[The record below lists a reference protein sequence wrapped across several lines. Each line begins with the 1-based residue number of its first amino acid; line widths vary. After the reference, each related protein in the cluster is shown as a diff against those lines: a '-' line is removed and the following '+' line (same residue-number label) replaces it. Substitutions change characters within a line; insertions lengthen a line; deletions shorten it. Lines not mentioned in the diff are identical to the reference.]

1 MNYHVKTHFNPDVII
16 QEVILDTSD
25 LRTLL
30 PIDTLIK
37 QIADLKDQGVRQ
49 ALINLG
55 WTPPSEV
62 SHGCFKSLAPG
73 QWWMFCGES
82 DMGQTPPVLCTECGG
97 QYKLHVQA

>member
-1 MNYHVKTHFNPDVII
+1 MNYEVKTHYNPDVII
-16 QEVILDTSD
+16 QEVILNTSD

-30 PIDTLIK
+30 PVDTVIK

-55 WTPPSEV
+55 WTPPSV
-62 SHGCFKSLAPG
+62 SSTGCFKSLAAG
-73 QWWMFCGES
+73 QWWTFCGET

-97 QYKLHVQA
+97 QYKLRVQA